1 MVSPGPKYL
10 WPLFLLYLIMHL
22 LAFITWNADPIIA
35 HLGPLLLRWYG
46 VLFASG
52 FVIGSFVLTHIFRS
66 EGVRPYWVDVIT
78 FYVVVGTVLGAR
90 LGHVFFYDWDNYK
103 NQPLEIFKIWHGGLA
118 SHGATIGILLAVFIF
133 SYRNKFDYLW
143 VLDRIVIVVAIGGA
157 CIRLGNLMNSEIV
170 GKPTDA
176 PWAFVFP
183 RDVEHLAPTQPG
195 QALPTGSRL
204 VQISR
209 EPGHEIETNLLPAGT
224 PPTEGLYAAVPRH
237 PTQIYESLF
246 CIFLFGLLYS
256 LWNKYK
262 DHTPR
267 GLLFGLFVVLL
278 FSFRIAVEYLK
289 ENQVTKETGIIAQYH
304 LNIGQLLSIPFILIG
319 IWVLLRAGKDPRNRF
334 GYAPHET
341 EEEAAQAATKS

>member
-1 MVSPGPKYL
+1 M
-10 WPLFLLYLIMHL
+10 MHL
-22 LAFITWNADPIIA
+22 LGFITWNADPIIA

-46 VLFASG
+46 VLFALG
-52 FVIGSFVLTHIFRS
+52 FVIGSFVLTHIYRS

-78 FYVVVGTVLGAR
+78 FYMVVGTVLGAR
-90 LGHVFFYDWDNYK
+90 LGHVFFYDWDKYK
-103 NQPLEIFKIWHGGLA
+103 DHPLDIFKIWEGGLA

-157 CIRLGNLMNSEIV
+157 CIRIGNLMNSEIV
-170 GKPTDA
+170 GKPTDV

-183 RDVEHLAPTQPG
+183 RDTEHLEPVQRP
-195 QALPTGSRL
+195 LPTGA
-204 VQISR
+204 VQVAAER
-209 EPGHEIETNLLPAGT
+209 VQYADGTQGYRLLPEGT
-224 PPTEGLYAAVPRH
+224 TVAPDSPMAVPRH

-246 CIFLFGLLYS
+246 CVFLLVLLYG
-256 LWNKYK
+256 LWNRYK

-289 ENQVTKETGIIAQYH
+289 ENQVAKEGGLIAEYH

-319 IWVLLRAGKDPRNRF
+319 IWVLLRAGKDPNNRY
-334 GYAPHET
+334 GYAPHEID
-341 EEEAAQAATKS
+341 EPAEVKQ